1 MRLTKEVNRLKRRLL
16 GLSAMVE
23 DSVRRALIAV
33 ENHDEALA
41 NEVVEDDARVDE
53 AEVELEEECLK
64 VLALHQPVAIDLRY
78 IIAVLKINND
88 IERIGDLAVN
98 IAKRA
103 LDLREAAEVPA
114 VLPEMADKARD
125 MLRTSLDALV
135 DFDGDRARQVL
146 AMDDEVDRMHK
157 AMFDRLDRIVTDE
170 PGRAHDFIPFL
181 SVSRNLE
188 RIADLATNI
197 AEDVIYLI
205 DGDIV
210 RHQHAE

>member
-1 MRLTKEVNRLKRRLL
+1 MRLTTEVDRLRKRLL
-16 GLSAMVE
+16 ELSAMVE
-23 DSVRRALIAV
+23 DSVRRALVSV
-33 ENHDEALA
+33 ESRDEALA
-41 NEVVEDDARVDE
+41 NEVIEGDGRVDE

-88 IERIGDLAVN
+88 IERIGDLAAN
-98 IAKRA
+98 IAKRS

-114 VLPEMADKARD
+114 LLPEMADKARA

-135 DFDGDRARQVL
+135 NSDGEQARQVL
-146 AMDDEVDRMHK
+146 AMDDEVDRMHR

-170 PGRAHDFIPFL
+170 PAKSHDFLPFL
-181 SVSRNLE
+181 SVSRSLE

-197 AEDVIYLI
+197 AEDVIYLV

-210 RHQHAE
+210 RHRHVE